1 MSKFILMNY
10 LKKHSNTIMLLL
22 ILVVA
27 FFSRL
32 YFFSQEGF
40 ITTDGVK
47 YALAGKNLIE
57 NGKYEVFGNPELIF
71 SPGYP
76 IFIGIANCF
85 FDNLLFSARFISF
98 IFGFLAVY
106 FFYLVGKEIFNKT
119 AGLFAAFFAATHY
132 MFIVLSVETWSE
144 SLYSFFVL
152 LIVFIYLKL
161 FNQYKTWLAVTL
173 GFVIGYTYL
182 IKPEG
187 MIFLAFPLLFF
198 IFKKKELGIKK
209 AMQGFLIVVFSFI
222 FVIAP
227 YIFFLHHHTGKISL
241 TTKSAPNLVAGV
253 IFDGKDFGKISRDE
267 SVLYEQT
274 FLNYD
279 EETNSVKL
287 SKEFENIS
295 LKKHIFDDPTCF
307 LDRYIKGIWS
317 ELIILVNLYSI
328 DIFLIPISALFLFSL
343 ATRKLFKKIFI
354 LSFFPIGFLLTFP
367 IFHIESRYILQAMIF
382 IILLASIGCSLRP
395 KSILLTVKSIK
406 FNTGNFFLVLGLL
419 IAMLVFINFA
429 GIMSYYLYYSFD
441 YPMEHKIVGEY
452 LKNNPS
458 YNSDKDIIMSRK
470 PFVSFYAD
478 SKNGGPIIPYTTV
491 ENVIKFAKSQNVS
504 YIIIGK
510 RYLGIRDNYEE
521 LANLGEYSED
531 IELFYEDD
539 SIKPIKIFRLSFD
552 E

>member
-1 MSKFILMNY
+1 MNY
-10 LKKHSNTIMLLL
+10 FKKHSSAIILFL
-22 ILVVA
+22 ILATA

-32 YFFSQEGF
+32 YFFFRGEF

-47 YALAGKNLIE
+47 YAIAGKNLIE

-71 SPGYP
+71 PPGYP
-76 IFIGIANCF
+76 IFIGIVNYF

-98 IFGFLAVY
+98 IFGLLTVY
-106 FFYLVGKEIFNKT
+106 LFYLVGKEIFNKT

-132 MFIVLSVETWSE
+132 MFIVMSAESWSE

-152 LIVFIYLKL
+152 LIVYIYLKL
-161 FNQYKTWLAVTL
+161 SNQYKTWLAVML

-187 MIFLAFPLLFF
+187 IIFLAFPFLFF
-198 IFKKKELGIKK
+198 IFKKKELGTKK
-209 AMQGFLIVVFSFI
+209 AMQSFLVIVFSFI
-222 FVIAP
+222 LVIAP

-241 TTKSAPNLVAGV
+241 TAKSTPNLIAGV
-253 IFDGKDFGKISRDE
+253 IFDGKDFGKISRDD
-267 SVLYEQT
+267 SILYERT

-295 LKKHIFDDPTCF
+295 LKKYIFNDPACF

-317 ELIILVNLYSI
+317 EFIILVNISSI
-328 DIFLIPISALFLFSL
+328 DIFLVPISALLLFFL
-343 ATRKLFKKIFI
+343 ATKKLFKKIFI
-354 LSFFPIGFLLTFP
+354 LSFFPIGFLLIFP

-395 KSILLTVKSIK
+395 GSILLTVRSIK
-406 FNTGNFFLVLGLL
+406 FNIGSFFPALSLLV
-419 IAMLVFINFA
+419 AMLVSINFA
-429 GIMSYYLYYSFD
+429 GIISYYLYLPFD
-441 YPMEHKIVGEY
+441 CPMEHKIVGEY
-452 LKNNPS
+452 LKNDPS

-478 SKNGGPIIPYTTV
+478 SKKGGPIIPYTTV
-491 ENVIKFAKSQNVS
+491 ENVIKFAKSQNIS
-504 YIIIGK
+504 YIVIDE
-510 RYLGIRDNYEE
+510 RYLGVRNNYKK
-521 LANLGEYSED
+521 LMNLDLYSEE
-531 IELFYEDD
+531 IKLFYKDD
-539 SIKPIKIFRLSFD
+539 SIKPIRIFKMQNID
-552 E
+552 